1 MRSIL
6 AISGSA
12 SSPSSNEALLMAIA
26 AAFPA
31 KKVSVDQQLRTLP
44 LYGPELDQHPL
55 PPPVAQW
62 REQAAKAD
70 AILIATPE
78 YLHNIPAVLKNG
90 LEWLK
95 SSGEFFGKPV
105 LPITFAPHPPRG
117 EYAMQSLRNS
127 LQALECRIV
136 VELPLF
142 QNALARMDDG
152 SYLLEGEVREWVEAG
167 LEML

>member
-12 SSPSSNEALLMAIA
+12 SSPSSNESLLMAIA

-31 KKVSVDQQLRTLP
+31 KGVSVDRLLRTLP
-44 LYGPELDQHPL
+44 LYRPELDQNPL
-55 PPPVAQW
+55 PQPVVQW

-78 YLHNIPAVLKNG
+78 YLHNMPAVLKNG
-90 LEWLK
+90 LEWMK

-127 LQALECRIV
+127 LQALEARIA

-142 QNALARMDDG
+142 QNALAKTEDG
-152 SYLLEGEVREWVEAG
+152 SYLLEGEAREWIEAG